1 MHLQTPIYKSIQVI
15 SFKRFTLAFFFI
27 LFLNSASAQV
37 KMKEHKALVKKSRA
51 DKTSLV
57 SLDTLFCSGVPI
69 SKVSITNK
77 IQGKT
82 AEQMFIPFGSNTPV
96 LIVNIFNTH
105 NQLKES
111 ETFHNYNFPG
121 LGLSCN
127 VIYKNENE
135 PYDFI
140 CKYDLINSN
149 GLDTVKAEMFTT
161 IRSSL
166 RADLKSKLDTA
177 QYYKSII
184 VTRDTTA
191 PILVEEENLAQ
202 GGVLIG
208 TFKEKSI
215 AGPNGELKQY
225 EIKNSI
231 GALICTATR
240 NDESKGS
247 WSLLTYKNN
256 RYYSITI
263 VSKDELNALL
273 KYLITNGFI

>member
-1 MHLQTPIYKSIQVI
+1 MHLQTQIYKSIQVI
-15 SFKRFTLAFFFI
+15 SFKSLTLSFLFI
-27 LFLNSASAQV
+27 LFFNSVSAQV
-37 KMKEHKALVKKSRA
+37 KMKEHKALVKKSRIE
-51 DKTSLV
+51 KTSLV
-57 SLDTLFCSGVPI
+57 SLDTLYCSGVPV

-77 IQGKT
+77 SQGKT
-82 AEQMFIPFGSNTPV
+82 VEQMFIPFGSNTPV
-96 LIVNIFNTH
+96 LIVQIFNTH
-105 NQLKES
+105 KQLKPNEIY
-111 ETFHNYNFPG
+111 HNYNFLG
-121 LGLSCN
+121 IGLSCN
-127 VIYKNENE
+127 VVYKSESE
-135 PYDFI
+135 PYELI
-140 CKYDLINSN
+140 CKYDLINSY

-161 IRSSL
+161 VRSSL

-177 QYYKSII
+177 QFYKSI
-184 VTRDTTA
+184 VVARDTTA
-191 PILVEEENLAQ
+191 PILVEAENIAQ

-208 TFKEKSI
+208 SFKEKSI
-215 AGPNGELKQY
+215 AGPSGELKQF

-273 KYLITNGFI
+273 KYLITNGFL